1 MPEDPDAQGQWLAH
15 AEEELTHMRT
25 VVALYGK
32 AVALVS
38 GRVPEGLALLLVR
51 LALAGVFWRSGRSK
65 IVEGTWATISDST
78 YYLFAEEYNNVPLP
92 SDFAAVM
99 AAAAEHIF
107 PVLLLFGLFTR
118 GAALGLLGMTM
129 VIQIFVYPEAWW
141 PVHSLWAALCL
152 VLIVRGGGLFSA
164 DTLIAGRRRS

>member
-1 MPEDPDAQGQWLAH
+1 
-15 AEEELTHMRT
+15 MRAVIT
-25 VVALYGK
+25 LYDK

-38 GRVPEGLALLLVR
+38 GRVPEGLALLLAR

-65 IVEGTWATISDST
+65 IVEGTWTAISDST
-78 YYLFAEEYNNVPLP
+78 YYLFAEEYSNVPLP

-99 AAAAEHIF
+99 ATAAEHIF
-107 PVLLLFGLFTR
+107 PVLLVLGLFTR

-152 VLIVRGGGLFSA
+152 MLIVRGGELFSA
-164 DTLIAGRRRS
+164 DALIAGRRQS

>member
-1 MPEDPDAQGQWLAH
+1 
-15 AEEELTHMRT
+15 MRAVIT
-25 VVALYGK
+25 LYGK

-38 GRVPEGLALLLVR
+38 GRVPEGLALLLAR

-78 YYLFAEEYNNVPLP
+78 YYLFAEEYNSLPLP
-92 SDFAAVM
+92 SDPAAVM
-99 AAAAEHIF
+99 ATTAEHIF
-107 PVLLLFGLFTR
+107 PVLLVLGLFTR
-118 GAALGLLGMTM
+118 GAALGLLGMTL
-129 VIQIFVYPEAWW
+129 VIQIFVYPDAWW

-164 DTLIAGRRRS
+164 DALIAGRRQS